1 MNFRSAL
8 ADNILKSIIN
18 DMQQSILL
26 IENLHNLGYN
36 YTFELAG
43 TRLRCSQTKESFC
56 AQDFI
61 VDNIYKFD
69 KNQADILGY
78 VLYTLTHRTK
88 PLKGIFTAYPVKGI
102 SCP

>member
-1 MNFRSAL
+1 MNSRSAL
-8 ADNILKSIIN
+8 ADNIVKSITN
-18 DMQQSILL
+18 DMQPSMLL
-26 IENLHNLGYN
+26 IEHLHDLGYN

-43 TRLRCSQTKESFC
+43 NRLRCSQTQESFR